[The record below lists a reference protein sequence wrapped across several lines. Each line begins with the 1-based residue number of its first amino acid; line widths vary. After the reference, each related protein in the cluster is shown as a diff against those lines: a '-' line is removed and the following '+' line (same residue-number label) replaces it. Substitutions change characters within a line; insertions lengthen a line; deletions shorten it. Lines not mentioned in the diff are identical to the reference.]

1 MALWI
6 VCPSSCII
14 LGVVIR
20 MDSLV
25 WATFQVA
32 ASARCVLSH
41 ACYGCRSDRNSLK
54 SASTPPTSV
63 SILSVAFRL
72 FASTD
77 GAAQCR
83 VACATALHP
92 GAGSLWRVCR
102 ALALLEP
109 QVAPPCQAG
118 LPGLGLC
125 SDFGSRW
132 HAPGLRGGGPVS
144 CSPPRDFGSQWLWC
158 EERELASGHV
168 LCSGHRLGVK

>member
-1 MALWI
+1 
-6 VCPSSCII
+6 
-14 LGVVIR
+14 

-32 ASARCVLSH
+32 ASARCVLLH

-83 VACATALHP
+83 EACARYPASWCGVLVASVLGP
-92 GAGSLWRVCR
+92 GP
-102 ALALLEP
+102 LEP
-109 QVAPPCQAG
+109 RSGCPSLSGWLGSVQQLWVAVAR
-118 LPGLGLC
+118 
-125 SDFGSRW
+125 SR
-132 HAPGLRGGGPVS
+132 PERGRA
-144 CSPPRDFGSQWLWC
+144 C
-158 EERELASGHV
+158 V
-168 LCSGHRLGVK
+168 LLTTA